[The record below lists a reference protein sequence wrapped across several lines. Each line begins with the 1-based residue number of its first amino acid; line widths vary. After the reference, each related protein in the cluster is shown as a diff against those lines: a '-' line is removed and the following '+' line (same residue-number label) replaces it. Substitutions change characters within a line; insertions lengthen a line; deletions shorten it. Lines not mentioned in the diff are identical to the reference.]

1 MSTSTPV
8 VEEKRKFSLFPHP
21 HHHRNESEA
30 YAAFAVRQPV
40 VEQEQEREAITVTGA
55 SAVPTPSTGGSPSKV
70 TGSLSKRWLLGS
82 PKGFFSPPPA
92 VYTAKLAHSAA

>member
-8 VEEKRKFSLFPHP
+8 VEEKRKLSLLPHP
-21 HHHRNESEA
+21 HHHRNESET
-30 YAAFAVRQPV
+30 YAAFA
-40 VEQEQEREAITVTGA
+40 VEQEQEREVITVTGA

-70 TGSLSKRWLLGS
+70 TGSLSKRRLLGS
-82 PKGFFSPPPA
+82 PKGFFAPPPA